1 MKKRDKKN
9 KVSWQQWNKE
19 NTIIISSFCDSEW
32 SWSSSSFAFVNLRRG
47 AVVHWYETNHHLSRL
62 GSVYPFHFEFFFFF
76 FFFFQITFD
85 PLFLTLLLGNSGNK
99 AAGDRNV
106 SLLRTTKKRISDKE
120 IPFATTNHTNMFP
133 LVSLKETKNFKLK
146 WLRDL
151 FSNCVVLVF
160 LNCRAPLENYYSS
173 FCSFFSF
180 FYQNESPTTHRWLH
194 THSCSLIYF
203 GINY

>member
-1 MKKRDKKN
+1 MVVVVVFLCFRQPTT
-9 KVSWQQWNKE
+9 WRGGPLIWNK
-19 NTIIISSFCDSEW
+19 
-32 SWSSSSFAFVNLRRG
+32 SSS
-47 AVVHWYETNHHLSRL
+47 LSARL
-62 GSVYPFHFEFFFFF
+62 GISVPLWVFFFF

-120 IPFATTNHTNMFP
+120 IPLATTNHTNMFP
-133 LVSLKETKNFKLK
+133 LVSLKETKNIKLK

-173 FCSFFSF
+173 FCSFFF
-180 FYQNESPTTHRWLH
+180 FLPKWVTYHTPVATHTFLFFNLFWD
-194 THSCSLIYF
+194 
-203 GINY
+203 